1 MYLYNYIIQ
10 GYMNPSAYSLS
21 RMAMRRHF
29 HEYAGSSK
37 YILPPSHLEKF
48 TWRFIQLKKW
58 IKMKSSRMKGG
69 SAECAIV
76 CCRQYVCSVYLE
88 VVVRRVTPMYSSL
101 YYAIIYNN
109 IFFVIKE
116 GIVLLISSK
125 NAIRTSFVL
134 NARIWSSEERSQ
146 LNINIYL
153 LAISIY
159 IVFHTLVICDF
170 TQDLKKA
177 QFWPF
182 EELWQWEIW

>member
-10 GYMNPSAYSLS
+10 GSMNPSAYSLS
-21 RMAMRRHF
+21 SIAMRRHF
-29 HEYAGSSK
+29 HEYAGSTK
-37 YILPPSHLEKF
+37 YILLPSHLEKF
-48 TWRFIQLKKW
+48 TWRFIQLKKR

-76 CCRQYVCSVYLE
+76 CCRQYACSFYLE
-88 VVVRRVTPMYSSL
+88 VVVMRVIPMYSSL
-101 YYAIIYNN
+101 YYIIIYNN

-116 GIVLLISSK
+116 GIVLLISS
-125 NAIRTSFVL
+125 RTSFVL

-146 LNINIYL
+146 LDINIYL

-182 EELWQWEIW
+182 KELWQWEIW